1 MANRFFEDEKIT
13 EYKQSEENNAWAAVR
28 KEQKDREESFWDQAK
43 ISGFSTLQ
51 MEASLFLENLH
62 GRNVS
67 TNLFVC
73 QKRSVEDSSRLVQS
87 KYFDYLQVPLDFGK
101 FDSYVSIN
109 NFKPKGRRTK
119 ADCTQ
124 INGFFFDMD
133 CHDLE
138 QEEID
143 VRIKRTLQALNC
155 AVNDQVLPLPTMTT
169 NSGRGLGVFF
179 LLEDPMPINRFTTD
193 HAYNQYASNY
203 AHDRYLYSG
212 ENDHA
217 PLEEEM
223 GQELLKDKKKIG
235 YYRYLYTELSLILK
249 GILVQAEK
257 DLGPVLELDGTSI
270 NDIARICRIPG
281 SWNTKAGRY
290 CRLLTNSGKFWSL
303 KELDAYI
310 PEELKEHKKE
320 KAAAEA
326 AYCAAKKEKKEA
338 ERVEREEWIRRIEDG
353 ENHADP
359 LYHRANRNKILDA
372 VCQIKIE
379 NPKASIVKI
388 SELSGVE
395 RGIVQEIIHIG
406 KRMIYQHDLAY
417 DDWAG
422 AFQFAKEESYYWQ
435 PGGFESR
442 RRMEKLEEL
451 QKLRDYKCEGYR
463 NNMCY
468 VYALSMRN
476 ITPDLRKIRQKV
488 EEFNARFQPALSKDA
503 LELVFQSVL
512 HKTYTPISN
521 AYVIR
526 VCNITKEE
534 QNALFFHEDSNGDS
548 QDEHIQFNAKKKS
561 QMEAQIV
568 ELLKKENPRL
578 AYTTIA
584 EMVGCSRRKVVSIAH
599 RNGIYRYEHS
609 GIISK
614 SDLPVGKQGEDKNS
628 PDSIKNKC
636 KTQTELIEKGVA
648 LSNNEDSSDCISLR
662 SGQKSSTVSS
672 NKDLSKP
679 LSDDTSSNLPA
690 DTSFASD
697 RKSEVC
703 SDTAG
708 IVDDLRNADSTDT
721 SNKTSASQM
730 DTFTAYVNEEE
741 YLASLRKRDLEKL
754 KGRRELPDIFEDGF
768 VACRDEDFWD
778 NEKTLQSMDDFETC
792 GDLGIFEKQKNS
804 KPEDKADE
812 KPEIKADDRK
822 DFQYPGSLR
831 DGDSALSALIPLADE
846 YFTLASYLVQK
857 IPELENDVYF
867 RMYGFDAEPV
877 TGYKR
882 VAGPDFAFS
891 QDRFYSIVRTQSSG
905 FILFRGR
912 KYSIPFQYWVKK
924 GVRSQIIYAVPDGES
939 LHLFDSEEQYICSH
953 PIKLE
958 QRSRFVIDP
967 RHFDSIPD
975 YQEWYSPMDLLRSC
989 QKKYGVCAA
998 VLLAEAFL
1006 EDPCVMRSYEK
1017 MLELYSKFGE
1027 CRSRYYFANACRRV
1041 VRMLAVE
1048 RPEKSITALY
1058 VRTRRMLEAE
1068 KKHEFRMTEEDKMY
1082 AKVMNGMMKKQ
1093 DLPERKPVC
1102 NPETFV
1108 SEYTEA
1114 MRQILS

>member
-1 MANRFFEDEKIT
+1 MANRFFDDEKKAIET
-13 EYKQSEENNAWAAVR
+13 NEENNAWAAVR
-28 KEQKDREESFWDQAK
+28 KEQRDREELFWDQAK
-43 ISGFSTLQ
+43 AGGFSSLQ

-73 QKRSVEDSSRLVQS
+73 QKRSVDDSSRLIQS
-87 KYFDYLQVPLDFGK
+87 RYFDYLQVPLDFGK

-109 NFKPKGRRTK
+109 NFRPKGRRTK
-119 ADCTQ
+119 TDCTQ
-124 INGFFFDMD
+124 VNGFFFDMD
-133 CHDLE
+133 CHNLE

-155 AVNDQVLPLPTMTT
+155 AVHDQVLPLPTMTT

-179 LLEDPMPINRFTTD
+179 LLEDPMPINRFTTA
-193 HAYNQYASNY
+193 HAYNQYASDY
-203 AHDRYLYSG
+203 AHDRFLYSG

-223 GQELLKDKKKIG
+223 NQELLKDKKKLS

-249 GILVQAEK
+249 GILAQAEK

-270 NDIARICRIPG
+270 NDVARICRIPG

-338 ERVEREEWIRRIEDG
+338 RQMEREEWIRRIENG

-359 LYHRANRNKILDA
+359 LYHRANRDKILDT

-388 SELSGVE
+388 SELSGVG

-406 KRMIYQHDLAY
+406 KRMIYQHDLDY
-417 DDWAG
+417 NDWAG

-451 QKLRDYKCEGYR
+451 QKLRDYKCEGCR

-488 EEFNARFQPALSKDA
+488 EEFNARFQPVLSKDA
-503 LELVFQSVL
+503 LELVFQSIL
-512 HKTYTPISN
+512 KKTYTPLSN

-534 QNALFFHEDSNGDS
+534 QDALFFHEDSNGDS

-568 ELLKKENPRL
+568 ELLNKENPRL

-584 EMVGCSRRKVVSIAH
+584 EMAGCSRRKVVSIAH

-628 PDSIKNKC
+628 PNSAKNKC
-636 KTQTELIEKGVA
+636 KTQAELIEKGVA
-648 LSNNEDSSDCISLR
+648 LSNNENLSDTDSF
-662 SGQKSSTVSS
+662 KSEKKSVPDKNHT
-672 NKDLSKP
+672 L
-679 LSDDTSSNLPA
+679 LSDDTFSNLSA
-690 DTSFASD
+690 DTPFASD
-697 RKSEVC
+697 RKSGVDSHTE
-703 SDTAG
+703 G
-708 IVDDLRNADSTDT
+708 IVDDFRNADDLRNADSTDT
-721 SNKTSASQM
+721 STDTSQM
-730 DTFTAYVNEEE
+730 DTSAIYVNEEE
-741 YLASLRKRDLEKL
+741 YLAALRKRDLEKL
-754 KGRRELPDIFEDGF
+754 KDRQELPDIFEDGF
-768 VACRDEDFWD
+768 VACKEEDFWD
-778 NEKTLQSMDDFETC
+778 NEKALQSMDGFETYV
-792 GDLGIFEKQKNS
+792 DFGIFENQK
-804 KPEDKADE
+804 KPET
-812 KPEIKADDRK
+812 KPETKADDK
-822 DFQYPGSLR
+822 QEKAGFQYPGSLR

-867 RMYGFDAEPV
+867 RLYGFDTEPF

-891 QDRFYSIVRTQSSG
+891 QNRFYSIVRTQSSG
-905 FILFRGR
+905 FILYRGR
-912 KYSIPFQYWVKK
+912 KYSIPYQYWVKK
-924 GVRSQIIYAVPDGES
+924 GIRSQVIYAVPDGES
-939 LHLFDSEEQYICSH
+939 LHLFDSNEQYICSH
-953 PIKLE
+953 PIKLD
-958 QRSRFVIDP
+958 QRSRFIIDP

-975 YQEWYSPMDLLRSC
+975 YREWYSPMDLLRSC

-1006 EDPCVMRSYEK
+1006 EDPCVMRSYGK

-1041 VRMLAVE
+1041 VQMLAME
-1048 RPEKSITALY
+1048 RPEKSITALF
-1058 VRTRRMLEAE
+1058 VRTRRELEAE

-1082 AKVMNGMMKKQ
+1082 AKVMNGMIKKK

-1102 NPETFV
+1102 NPEVFV
-1108 SEYTEA
+1108 PEYTEA
-1114 MRQILS
+1114 MRQIL